1 MKKFLFTIIAFMFAF
16 AISDANAQ
24 AVKMAGSGDSLSN
37 TASKSC
43 TYKVPY
49 TPTAVT
55 IQYKLTEASG
65 TPAGK
70 TYLYASIDGSTYLAI
85 DSMTATNYTS
95 QTINS
100 KLFVVAN
107 PKAYVYYKTTH
118 TGVGTMKVYI
128 EALILTRKD

>member
-1 MKKFLFTIIAFMFAF
+1 MKKFLFSIIAFMFAF

-55 IQYKLTEASG
+55 IQYKLTKASG
-65 TPAGK
+65 TVAGK
-70 TYLYASIDGSTYLAI
+70 TYLYASLDGTTYIAI
-85 DSMTATNYTS
+85 DSMTATN
-95 QTINS
+95 QTTNQ
-100 KLFVVAN
+100 KMFVVAN

-128 EALILTRKD
+128 DAWILTRKD